1 MTRNVT
7 QVQRLEDYLKDH
19 GNIGPIEAWKNLGI
33 YRLSARIFELKKIT
47 KLNILTKR
55 EVVKNTFDEPINV
68 ARYVNE
74 GDDV

>member
-1 MTRNVT
+1 MTEVT

-19 GNIGPIEAWKNLGI
+19 GAIGPLEAWKELGI

-47 KLNILTKR
+47 KLKIDTKR
-55 EVVKNTFDEPINV
+55 EVVKNRFGEKINV

-74 GDDV
+74 ER